1 MEVFVKVGGAG
12 TSTRRKRT
20 ACDRCLRWEHGSIRC
35 GRKGGRSCGARRR
48 EWGYGW
54 GWYIRELD
62 VCREPGMAGRDLMF
76 PKCHLC
82 RRLNAYLVDSL
93 EQRH

>member
-12 TSTRRKRT
+12 TSTRGRGPP
-20 ACDRCLRWEHGSIRC
+20 AIGASDGSIRC

-48 EWGYGW
+48 EWRYGW